1 MLNENID
8 GKWVCNI
15 ADSEY
20 WATTEYFDTEE
31 DALKGLDSALESYK
45 NGNISPISDILGYDY
60 TSDDSYGFTLE
71 FGNFE
76 IGRCV
81 SPLLPDFSDIIIEM
95 ILDEM
100 YEQVG
105 DVSDGYLDDFSKEDK
120 DKLNDMINDFISE
133 KYPARFYRVDDTE
146 LIDILPEHPSK

>member
-1 MLNENID
+1 MLNKNVN
-8 GKWVCNI
+8 GKWICNI

-20 WATTEYFDTEE
+20 WMTAEYFDTKE
-31 DALKGLDSALESYK
+31 DALRGLKNALEIYK

-60 TSDDSYGFTLE
+60 SYDDKYGFTLE

-76 IGRCV
+76 IGRCA
-81 SPLLPDFSDIIIEM
+81 SPSLPDFSDIIIEM

-133 KYPARFYRVDDTE
+133 KYPARFYRIDDTE
-146 LIDILPEHPSK
+146 FIEK

>member
-8 GKWVCNI
+8 GKWICNI
-15 ADSEY
+15 ADPEY
-20 WATTEYFDTEE
+20 WRSTEYFDTKE
-31 DALKGLDSALESYK
+31 DALRGLENALESYK

-60 TSDDSYGFTLE
+60 TSDDSYEFTLE

-76 IGRCV
+76 IGRCA
-81 SPLLPDFSDIIIEM
+81 SPSLPDFSDIIIEM

-133 KYPARFYRVDDTE
+133 KYPARFYRIDDTE
-146 LIDILPEHPSK
+146 LIENE

>member
-1 MLNENID
+1 MLNKNID

-20 WATTEYFDTEE
+20 WSTTEYFDTEE
-31 DALKGLDSALESYK
+31 DALKGLASALERYK
-45 NGNISPISDILGYDY
+45 NGNPTPLSDILGYDY
-60 TSDDSYGFTLE
+60 TSNYPYGFTLE

-81 SPLLPDFSDIIIEM
+81 SPISLPDFSDMIIDM
-95 ILDEM
+95 TLDDM

-105 DVSDGYLDDFSKEDK
+105 GASDGYLDDFSKEDK
-120 DKLNDMINDFISE
+120 RELNDMIHKFISE
-133 KYPARFYRVDDTE
+133 KYPTWFYRIDDVRLVE
-146 LIDILPEHPSK
+146 IK

>member
-8 GKWVCNI
+8 GKWICNI
-15 ADSEY
+15 ADPEY
-20 WATTEYFDTEE
+20 WRSTEYFDTKE
-31 DALKGLDSALESYK
+31 DALRGLENALESYK
-45 NGNISPISDILGYDY
+45 NGNLSPISDILGYDY

-76 IGRCV
+76 VGRCV
-81 SPLLPDFSDIIIEM
+81 SPSLPDFSDRIIEM

-133 KYPARFYRVDDTE
+133 KYPARFYRIDDAE
-146 LIDILPEHPSK
+146 LIENE

>member
-1 MLNENID
+1 MLNKNVD
-8 GKWVCNI
+8 VKWICNI
-15 ADSEY
+15 ADYEY
-20 WATTEYFDTEE
+20 WRSTELFDTKE
-31 DALKGLDSALESYK
+31 DALRGLENALESYK
-45 NGNISPISDILGYDY
+45 NGNLSPISDILGYDY
-60 TSDDSYGFTLE
+60 TSDDSYESTLE

-133 KYPARFYRVDDTE
+133 KYPARFYRIDDTE

>member
-1 MLNENID
+1 MLNKNID

-20 WATTEYFDTEE
+20 WSTTEYFDTEE
-31 DALKGLDSALESYK
+31 DALRGLENALESYK
-45 NGNISPISDILGYDY
+45 NGNLSPISDILGYDY
-60 TSDDSYGFTLE
+60 TSNYPYGFTLE

-81 SPLLPDFSDIIIEM
+81 SPISLPDFSDMIIDM
-95 ILDEM
+95 TLDDM

-105 DVSDGYLDDFSKEDK
+105 GASDGYLDDFSKEDK
-120 DKLNDMINDFISE
+120 RELNDMIHKFISE
-133 KYPARFYRVDDTE
+133 KYPTWFY
-146 LIDILPEHPSK
+146 LIDDVRFVEIKENNG

>member
-1 MLNENID
+1 MLNKNID

-45 NGNISPISDILGYDY
+45 NGNLSPISDILGYDY

-76 IGRCV
+76 IGRCI
-81 SPLLPDFSDIIIEM
+81 SPSLPDFSDIIIEM

-133 KYPARFYRVDDTE
+133 KYPARFYRIDDTE
-146 LIDILPEHPSK
+146 LIENE

>member
-8 GKWVCNI
+8 GKWICNI

-20 WATTEYFDTEE
+20 WRSTEYFDTKE
-31 DALKGLDSALESYK
+31 DALRGLENALESYK
-45 NGNISPISDILGYDY
+45 NGNLSPISDILGYDY

-76 IGRCV
+76 IGRCI
-81 SPLLPDFSDIIIEM
+81 SPSLPDFSDIIIEM

-146 LIDILPEHPSK
+146 LVENE

>member
-8 GKWVCNI
+8 GKWICRI

-20 WATTEYFDTEE
+20 WTTTEYFDTKE
-31 DALKGLDSALESYK
+31 DALRGLENALESYK
-45 NGNISPISDILGYDY
+45 NGNLLPISDILGYDC
-60 TSDDSYGFTLE
+60 DDKYGFTLE
-71 FGNFE
+71 FSNFE
-76 IGRCV
+76 IGRCA
-81 SPLLPDFSDIIIEM
+81 SPSLPDFSDRIIEM

-105 DVSDGYLDDFSKEDK
+105 DESDGYLDDFSKEDK

-133 KYPARFYRVDDTE
+133 KYPARFYRIDDTE
-146 LIDILPEHPSK
+146 LVENE

>member
-1 MLNENID
+1 MLNENIN
-8 GKWVCNI
+8 GKWICNI

-20 WATTEYFDTEE
+20 WRSTEYFDTKE
-31 DALKGLDSALESYK
+31 DALRGLENALESYK
-45 NGNISPISDILGYDY
+45 NGNLSPISDILGYDY

-76 IGRCV
+76 IGRCI
-81 SPLLPDFSDIIIEM
+81 SPSLPDFSDIIIEM

-146 LIDILPEHPSK
+146 LVENE